1 MLEKLINFA
10 VDTIQQIQFDDYDE
24 KEFAIAKVGFL
35 STRPNSHGLEISE
48 EVLRKCASTVLGKWM
63 VAKMNWLGTDTM
75 SHETDEQIMGAFPK
89 DQEIEFVEDDDGYL
103 RAYATAVISKLY
115 AKKYCDIF
123 GKDNNRAVSVEMK
136 VQSENNEDMND
147 IVLSFSI
154 TAVTTLGKGIA
165 PSCPESDVTMIRFS
179 QEDADAYF
187 NKMNEHNLTPLKKF
201 AKERI
206 ESMAKTYKI
215 DKSKEA
221 MSDKAWGEVDK
232 ASMRDKIMEA
242 GNKAT
247 LVKAVYMLVED
258 GWEEAPS
265 EHLKYPVMELKG
277 DTFVYNRDGL
287 ASALGYAKKENE
299 TSVVNKIEKIYK
311 KLDLDDN
318 EGGKEEKMAEIEFSA
333 VNIGDLWGRVWE
345 AIRGHDAWD
354 YCIQG
359 IYEEDNQ
366 KFAVLIDREQKL
378 YRLDFSLTE
387 EGMVVSDELIEVKQE
402 FTDTDNIK
410 KFAEPENVERYTKFA
425 DPKDEDDESDD
436 KDDKDDEDEDEDEP
450 KEEPTKMSEDEMMAK
465 IAELEKSVEER
476 DHIIMDKDTEL
487 EELRAYKAAVVAKE
501 MACRVDSVME
511 EVRTYINDEQFAEFK
526 AEGLSCGENDIDA
539 WSNKVKATCFS
550 EVKKNIKK
558 DDKGVFSFAMPKV
571 IKHSDPNSVWEKL
584 ENK

>member
-1 MLEKLINFA
+1 MEKNINF
-10 VDTIQQIQFDDYDE
+10 QME
-24 KEFAIAKVGFL
+24 EIAPDWLNEYPEDKFTVFKACFL
-35 STRPNSHGLEISE
+35 STQKNSHNLDISA
-48 EVLRKCASTVLGKWM
+48 EVLKRDAKTILGNFLVAKLQYGDASTHLPSEIIYGY
-63 VAKMNWLGTDTM
+63 
-75 SHETDEQIMGAFPK
+75 FPK
-89 DQEIEFVEDDDGYL
+89 EQDVEFEDTQDGIVKAW
-103 RAYATAVISKLY
+103 AYCVISKQY
-115 AKKYCDIF
+115 GQEFNEIF
-123 GKDNNRAVSVEMK
+123 DLQNLRNTSVEMK
-136 VQSENNEDMND
+136 VKVVDDADEGEVESFD
-147 IVLSFSI
+147 IYGLTCLGLS
-154 TAVTTLGKGIA
+154 VKG
-165 PSCPESDVTMIRFS
+165 SCPDAMMTMIRFS

-206 ESMAKTYKI
+206 ESMAEKDNYVNHPI
-215 DKSKEA
+215 DTSKEA
-221 MSDKAWGEVDK
+221 LHEGEWDGQKAKQD
-232 ASMRDKIMEA
+232 
-242 GNKAT
+242 
-247 LVKAVYMLVED
+247 LVKEKNFKSLAPKVCMKLEE
-258 GWEEAPS
+258 GWEDREVTK
-265 EHLKYPVMELKG
+265 LGYPVMMLYNGKW
-277 DTFVYNRDGL
+277 VYSRQGL

-299 TSVVNKIEKIYK
+299 TTVVNKIEKIYK

-333 VNIGDLWGRVWE
+333 VNIGDLWGRVYA
-345 AIRGHDAWD
+345 AIREHDAWD

-366 KFAVLIDREQKL
+366 KFAILIDRDQKL

-387 EGMVVSDELIEVKQE
+387 EGMTASDELVEVEQE
-402 FTDTDNIK
+402 FTETDNIK
-410 KFAEPENVERYTKFA
+410 KFAEPENVEQYTKFA
-425 DPKDEDDESDD
+425 D
-436 KDDKDDEDEDEDEP
+436 P

-465 IAELEKSVEER
+465 ITELEKSVEER

-571 IKHSDPNSVWEKL
+571 IKHSDPNSIWEKL

>member
-48 EVLRKCASTVLGKWM
+48 KVLRECASTVLGKWM
-63 VAKMNWLGTDTM
+63 VAKMNWLGTDATT
-75 SHETDEQIMGAFPK
+75 HEPDEQIMGIFPK
-89 DQEIEFVEDDDGYL
+89 EQEIEFVEDDDGYL
-103 RAYATAVISKLY
+103 RAYATAVISKMY
-115 AKKYCDIF
+115 AKKYYDMF
-123 GKDNNRAVSVEMK
+123 VDDNERAVSVEMR
-136 VQSENNEDMND
+136 VETENGDDTND
-147 IVLSFSI
+147 KVLSLNI
-154 TAVTTLGKGIA
+154 VGVTTLGKA
-165 PSCPESDVTMIRFS
+165 VKPSCPESDVTMIRFS

-232 ASMRDKIMEA
+232 TAMRDKIMEA
-242 GNKAT
+242 NNKAT

-287 ASALGYAKKENE
+287 TSALGYAKKENE
-299 TSVVNKIEKIYK
+299 TTVVNKIEKIYK
-311 KLDLDDN
+311 KLDLDDT
-318 EGGKEEKMAEIEFSA
+318 EGKEEKMSEKVEF
-333 VNIGDLWGRVWE
+333 NE
-345 AIRGHDAWD
+345 T
-354 YCIQG
+354 
-359 IYEEDNQ
+359 
-366 KFAVLIDREQKL
+366 EQTMA
-378 YRLDFSLTE
+378 S
-387 EGMVVSDELIEVKQE
+387 
-402 FTDTDNIK
+402 
-410 KFAEPENVERYTKFA
+410 EPEEAKEETAEMSETPAEMAEGEKVECAESEKV
-425 DPKDEDDESDD
+425 EGDESEE
-436 KDDKDDEDEDEDEP
+436 KAEEAETE
-450 KEEPTKMSEDEMMAK
+450 EEPTKMSEDEMMAK

-550 EVKKNIKK
+550 EVKKTIKK

-571 IKHSDPNSVWEKL
+571 IKHSDPNSIWEKL

>member
-48 EVLRKCASTVLGKWM
+48 KVLRECASTVLGKWM
-63 VAKMNWLGTDTM
+63 VAKMNWLGTDATT
-75 SHETDEQIMGAFPK
+75 HESDEQIMGIFPK
-89 DQEIEFVEDDDGYL
+89 EQEIEFVEDDDGYL
-103 RAYATAVISKLY
+103 RAYATAVISKMY
-115 AKKYCDIF
+115 AKKYYDMF
-123 GKDNNRAVSVEMK
+123 VDDNERAVSVEMR
-136 VQSENNEDMND
+136 VETENGDDTND
-147 IVLSFSI
+147 KVLSLNI
-154 TAVTTLGKGIA
+154 VGVTTLGKA
-165 PSCPESDVTMIRFS
+165 VKPSCPESDVTMIRFS

-232 ASMRDKIMEA
+232 TAMRDKIMEA
-242 GNKAT
+242 NNKAT

-299 TSVVNKIEKIYK
+299 TTIVNKIEKIYK

-333 VNIGDLWGRVWE
+333 VNIGDLWGRVYA
-345 AIRGHDAWD
+345 AIREHDAWD

-366 KFAVLIDREQKL
+366 KFAILIDRDQKL

-387 EGMVVSDELIEVKQE
+387 EGMTVSDELTEVKQE
-402 FTDTDNIK
+402 FTETDSIK
-410 KFAEPENVERYTKFA
+410 KFAEPENVEQYTKFA
-425 DPKDEDDESDD
+425 DPKDEDDEP
-436 KDDKDDEDEDEDEP
+436 DDKDDEDGDEP
-450 KEEPTKMSEDEMMAK
+450 KEEPTQMSEDEMMAK

-571 IKHSDPNSVWEKL
+571 IKHSDPNSIWEKL

>member
-48 EVLRKCASTVLGKWM
+48 KVLRECASTVLGKWM
-63 VAKMNWLGTDTM
+63 VAKMNWLGTDATT
-75 SHETDEQIMGAFPK
+75 HEPDEQIMGIFPK
-89 DQEIEFVEDDDGYL
+89 EQEIEFVEDDDGYL
-103 RAYATAVISKLY
+103 RAYATAVISKMY
-115 AKKYCDIF
+115 AKKYYDMF
-123 GKDNNRAVSVEMK
+123 VDDNERAVSVEMG
-136 VQSENNEDMND
+136 VETENGDDMND
-147 IVLSFSI
+147 KVLSLNI
-154 TAVTTLGKGIA
+154 VGVTTLGKA
-165 PSCPESDVTMIRFS
+165 VKPSCPESDVTMIRFS

-206 ESMAKTYKI
+206 ESMAEKNNYVNHPI
-215 DKSKEA
+215 DTSKDALYEGEW
-221 MSDKAWGEVDK
+221 DGQKAKQD
-232 ASMRDKIMEA
+232 
-242 GNKAT
+242 
-247 LVKAVYMLVED
+247 LVKEKNFKSLAPKVCMKLEE
-258 GWEEAPS
+258 GWEDREVTK
-265 EHLKYPVMELKG
+265 LGYPVMMLYDGKW
-277 DTFVYNRDGL
+277 VYSRQGL

-299 TSVVNKIEKIYK
+299 TTVVNKIEKIYK
-311 KLDLDDN
+311 KLNLDDT
-318 EGGKEEKMAEIEFSA
+318 EGKEEKMSEKVEF
-333 VNIGDLWGRVWE
+333 NE
-345 AIRGHDAWD
+345 T
-354 YCIQG
+354 
-359 IYEEDNQ
+359 
-366 KFAVLIDREQKL
+366 EQTVA
-378 YRLDFSLTE
+378 S
-387 EGMVVSDELIEVKQE
+387 
-402 FTDTDNIK
+402 
-410 KFAEPENVERYTKFA
+410 EPEEAKEETAEMSETPAEMAEGEKVECAESEKV
-425 DPKDEDDESDD
+425 EGDESEE
-436 KDDKDDEDEDEDEP
+436 KAEDAETE
-450 KEEPTKMSEDEMMAK
+450 EEPTKMSEDEMMAK

-558 DDKGVFSFAMPKV
+558 DNKGVFSFAMPKV
-571 IKHSDPNSVWEKL
+571 IKHSDPNSIWEKL

>member
-1 MLEKLINFA
+1 ME
-10 VDTIQQIQFDDYDE
+10 E
-24 KEFAIAKVGFL
+24 IAPDWLNEYPEDKFTVFKACFL
-35 STRPNSHGLEISE
+35 STQKNSHNLDISA
-48 EVLRKCASTVLGKWM
+48 EVLKRDAKTILGNFLVAKLQYGDASTHLPSEIIYGY
-63 VAKMNWLGTDTM
+63 
-75 SHETDEQIMGAFPK
+75 FPK
-89 DQEIEFVEDDDGYL
+89 EQDVEFEDTQDGIVKAW
-103 RAYATAVISKLY
+103 AYCVISKQY
-115 AKKYCDIF
+115 GQEFNEIF
-123 GKDNNRAVSVEMK
+123 DLQNLRNTSVEMK
-136 VQSENNEDMND
+136 VKVVDDADEGEVESFD
-147 IVLSFSI
+147 IYGLTCLGLS
-154 TAVTTLGKGIA
+154 VKG
-165 PSCPESDVTMIRFS
+165 SCPDAMMTMIRFS

-232 ASMRDKIMEA
+232 TTMRDKIMEA
-242 GNKAT
+242 NNKAT

-287 ASALGYAKKENE
+287 TSALGYAKKENE
-299 TSVVNKIEKIYK
+299 TTVVNKIEKIYK

-333 VNIGDLWGRVWE
+333 VNIGDLWGRVYA
-345 AIRGHDAWD
+345 AIREHDAWD

-366 KFAVLIDREQKL
+366 KFAILIDRDQKL

-387 EGMVVSDELIEVKQE
+387 EGMTASDELAEVKQE
-402 FTDTDNIK
+402 FTETDNIK
-410 KFAEPENVERYTKFA
+410 KFAEPENVEQYTKFA
-425 DPKDEDDESDD
+425 DHKKNEGEGEVGEEKPDEG
-436 KDDKDDEDEDEDEP
+436 EP
-450 KEEPTKMSEDEMMAK
+450 AKMSEDEMMAK

-550 EVKKNIKK
+550 EVKKTIKK

-571 IKHSDPNSVWEKL
+571 IKHSDPNSIWEKL

>member
-48 EVLRKCASTVLGKWM
+48 KVLRECASTVLGKWM
-63 VAKMNWLGTDTM
+63 VAKMNWLGTDATT
-75 SHETDEQIMGAFPK
+75 HEPDEQIMGIFPK
-89 DQEIEFVEDDDGYL
+89 EQEIEFVEDDDGYL
-103 RAYATAVISKLY
+103 RAYATAVISKMY
-115 AKKYCDIF
+115 AKKYYDMF
-123 GKDNNRAVSVEMK
+123 VDDNERAVSVEMR
-136 VQSENNEDMND
+136 VETENGDDTND
-147 IVLSFSI
+147 KVLSLNI
-154 TAVTTLGKGIA
+154 VGVTTLGKA
-165 PSCPESDVTMIRFS
+165 VKPSCPESDVTMIRFS

-232 ASMRDKIMEA
+232 TAMRDKIMEA
-242 GNKAT
+242 NNKAT

-287 ASALGYAKKENE
+287 TSALGYAKKENE
-299 TSVVNKIEKIYK
+299 TTVVNKIEKIYK
-311 KLDLDDN
+311 KLNLDDN

-333 VNIGDLWGRVWE
+333 VNIGDLWGRVYA
-345 AIRGHDAWD
+345 AIHEHDAWD

-366 KFAVLIDREQKL
+366 RFAILSDRDQKL

-387 EGMVVSDELIEVKQE
+387 EGMIVSDELVEVKQE
-402 FTDTDNIK
+402 FTETDNIK
-410 KFAEPENVERYTKFA
+410 KFAEPENVEQYTKFA

-436 KDDKDDEDEDEDEP
+436 KDDEDENEH
-450 KEEPTKMSEDEMMAK
+450 KEEPTKMSKDEMMAK

-550 EVKKNIKK
+550 EVKKTIKK

-571 IKHSDPNSVWEKL
+571 IKHSDPNSIWEKL

>member
-35 STRPNSHGLEISE
+35 STRPNSHGLEISGK
-48 EVLRKCASTVLGKWM
+48 VLRECASTVLGKWM
-63 VAKMNWLGTDTM
+63 VAKMNWLGTDATT
-75 SHETDEQIMGAFPK
+75 HEPDEQIMGIFPK
-89 DQEIEFVEDDDGYL
+89 EQEIEFVEDDDGYL
-103 RAYATAVISKLY
+103 RAYATAVVSKMY
-115 AKKYCDIF
+115 AKKYYDMF
-123 GKDNNRAVSVEMK
+123 VDDNERAVSVEMR
-136 VQSENNEDMND
+136 VETENGDDTND
-147 IVLSFSI
+147 KVLSLNI
-154 TAVTTLGKGIA
+154 VGVTTLGKA
-165 PSCPESDVTMIRFS
+165 VKPSCPESDVTMIRFS

-215 DKSKEA
+215 NKSKEA

-232 ASMRDKIMEA
+232 TTMRDKIMEA
-242 GNKAT
+242 NNKAT

-277 DTFVYNRDGL
+277 DTFVYSRDGL
-287 ASALGYAKKENE
+287 ISALGYAKKENE
-299 TSVVNKIEKIYK
+299 TTVVNKIEKIYK

-333 VNIGDLWGRVWE
+333 VNIGDFWGRVYA
-345 AIRGHDAWD
+345 AIREHDAWD

-366 KFAVLIDREQKL
+366 KFAILIDRDQKL

-387 EGMVVSDELIEVKQE
+387 EGMTASDELAEVKQE
-402 FTDTDNIK
+402 FTETDNIK
-410 KFAEPENVERYTKFA
+410 KFAEPENVEQYTKFA
-425 DPKDEDDESDD
+425 DPKKNESEGEVGEEKPDEG
-436 KDDKDDEDEDEDEP
+436 
-450 KEEPTKMSEDEMMAK
+450 EPTKMSEDEMMAK

-571 IKHSDPNSVWEKL
+571 IKHSDPNSIWEKL

>member
-48 EVLRKCASTVLGKWM
+48 KVLRECASTVLGKWM
-63 VAKMNWLGTDTM
+63 VAKMNWLGTDATTHVP
-75 SHETDEQIMGAFPK
+75 SEHIMGSFPK
-89 DQEIEFVEDDDGYL
+89 DQDIEFVEDDDGYL
-103 RAYATAVISKLY
+103 RAYATAIISKRY
-115 AKKYCDIF
+115 AKDYCKMFDD
-123 GKDNNRAVSVEMK
+123 DNERAVSVEMS
-136 VQSENNEDMND
+136 VITENGEDMND
-147 IVLSFSI
+147 KVLSFNI
-154 TAVTTLGKGIA
+154 VGVTTLGKNVA

-221 MSDKAWGEVDK
+221 MSEKAWGEVDK
-232 ASMRDKIMEA
+232 TAMRDKIMEA
-242 GNKAT
+242 SNKAT

-287 ASALGYAKKENE
+287 ASGLGYAKKENE
-299 TSVVNKIEKIYK
+299 TTVVNKIEKIYK

-333 VNIGDLWGRVWE
+333 VNIGDLWGRVYA
-345 AIRGHDAWD
+345 AIHEHDAWD

-366 KFAVLIDREQKL
+366 KFAILIDRDQKL

-387 EGMVVSDELIEVKQE
+387 EGMTVSDELAEVKQE
-402 FTDTDNIK
+402 FTETDNIK
-410 KFAEPENVERYTKFA
+410 KFAEPENVEQYTKFA
-425 DPKDEDDESDD
+425 DSKKDEGEGEEGEEKPDDG
-436 KDDKDDEDEDEDEP
+436 
-450 KEEPTKMSEDEMMAK
+450 EPTKMSEDEMMAK

-571 IKHSDPNSVWEKL
+571 IKHSDPNSIWEKL

>member
-48 EVLRKCASTVLGKWM
+48 KVLRECASTVLGKWM

-75 SHETDEQIMGAFPK
+75 SHEPDEQIMGVFPK
-89 DQEIEFVEDDDGYL
+89 DQEIEFAEDDDGYL

-123 GKDNNRAVSVEMK
+123 VDDNERAVSVEMK
-136 VQSENNEDMND
+136 VKTENDGDMND
-147 IVLSFSI
+147 TVLSFSI
-154 TAVTTLGKGIA
+154 TGVTTLGKGIS

-206 ESMAKTYKI
+206 KSMAETYKI

-232 ASMRDKIMEA
+232 TAIRDKIMEA
-242 GNKAT
+242 SNKAT

-299 TSVVNKIEKIYK
+299 TTVVNKIKKIYK

-333 VNIGDLWGRVWE
+333 VNIGDLWGRVY
-345 AIRGHDAWD
+345 AVIREHDAWD

-366 KFAVLIDREQKL
+366 KFAILIDRDQKL
-378 YRLDFSLTE
+378 YRLNFSLTE
-387 EGMVVSDELIEVKQE
+387 EGMTASDELVEVEQE
-402 FTDTDNIK
+402 FTETDNIK
-410 KFAEPENVERYTKFA
+410 KFAEPENVEQYTKFA
-425 DPKDEDDESDD
+425 DPKKDEGEEKPDEG
-436 KDDKDDEDEDEDEP
+436 
-450 KEEPTKMSEDEMMAK
+450 EPTNMSEDEMMAK

-487 EELRAYKAAVVAKE
+487 EELRAYKAAVVARE
-501 MACRVDSVME
+501 NMAKVDSIME
-511 EVRTYINDEQFAEFK
+511 EVKPYVSEEKFAEFK
-526 AEGLSCGENDIDA
+526 TEGLSCDAETIDA
-539 WSNKVKATCFS
+539 WSNKVKAACFS

-558 DDKGVFSFAMPKV
+558 DDKGVFAFAMPCPAPKS
-571 IKHSDPNSVWEKL
+571 KSNSIWDRL

>member
-48 EVLRKCASTVLGKWM
+48 EVLRECASTVLGKWM
-63 VAKMNWLGTDTM
+63 VAKMNWLGTDATTHVP
-75 SHETDEQIMGAFPK
+75 SEHIMGSFPK
-89 DQEIEFVEDDDGYL
+89 DQDVEFVEDDDGYL
-103 RAYATAVISKLY
+103 RAYATAIISKRY
-115 AKKYCDIF
+115 AKDYCKMFDD
-123 GKDNNRAVSVEMK
+123 DNERAVSVEMA
-136 VQSENNEDMND
+136 VITENGEDIND
-147 IVLSFSI
+147 KVLSFNI
-154 TAVTTLGKGIA
+154 VGVTTLGKNVA

-232 ASMRDKIMEA
+232 AAMRDKIMEA
-242 GNKAT
+242 DNKAT
-247 LVKAVYMLVED
+247 LVKAVYMLVEN

-299 TSVVNKIEKIYK
+299 TTVVNKIEKIYK

-333 VNIGDLWGRVWE
+333 VNIGDLWGRVY
-345 AIRGHDAWD
+345 AVIREHDAWD

-366 KFAVLIDREQKL
+366 KFAILIDRDQKL

-387 EGMVVSDELIEVKQE
+387 EGMTASDELAEVKQE
-402 FTDTDNIK
+402 FTETDNIK
-410 KFAEPENVERYTKFA
+410 KFAEPENVEQYTKFA
-425 DPKDEDDESDD
+425 DHKDEDDESDT
-436 KDDKDDEDEDEDEP
+436 KDDEDEDEDDP

-571 IKHSDPNSVWEKL
+571 IKHSDPNSIWEKL

>member
-1 MLEKLINFA
+1 MEKLINFA

-48 EVLRKCASTVLGKWM
+48 KVLRECASTVLGKWM

-123 GKDNNRAVSVEMK
+123 VDDNERAVSVEMRVK
-136 VQSENNEDMND
+136 TENDEDMND
-147 IVLSFSI
+147 TVLSFSI
-154 TAVTTLGKGIA
+154 TGVTTLGKGIS

-206 ESMAKTYKI
+206 KSMAETYKI

-232 ASMRDKIMEA
+232 TAIRDKIMEA
-242 GNKAT
+242 SNKAT

-299 TSVVNKIEKIYK
+299 TTVVNKIKKIYK

-333 VNIGDLWGRVWE
+333 VNIGDLWGRVY
-345 AIRGHDAWD
+345 AVIREHDAWD

-366 KFAVLIDREQKL
+366 KFAILIDPDQKL
-378 YRLDFSLTE
+378 YRLNFSLTE
-387 EGMVVSDELIEVKQE
+387 EGMTASDELVEVEQE
-402 FTDTDNIK
+402 FTETDNIK
-410 KFAEPENVERYTKFA
+410 KFAEPENVEQYTKFA
-425 DPKDEDDESDD
+425 DPKKDEGEEKPDEG
-436 KDDKDDEDEDEDEP
+436 
-450 KEEPTKMSEDEMMAK
+450 EPTNMSEDEMMAK
-465 IAELEKSVEER
+465 IAELEKGVEER

-487 EELRAYKAAVVAKE
+487 EELRAYKATVVAKE
-501 MACRVDSVME
+501 NMAKVDSIME
-511 EVRTYINDEQFAEFK
+511 EVKPYVSEEKFAEFK
-526 AEGLSCGENDIDA
+526 TEGLSCDAETIDA
-539 WSNKVKATCFS
+539 WSNKVKAACFS

-558 DDKGVFSFAMPKV
+558 DDKGVFAFAMPCPAQKS
-571 IKHSDPNSVWEKL
+571 KSNSIWDRL

>member
-48 EVLRKCASTVLGKWM
+48 KILRECASTVLGKWM
-63 VAKMNWLGTDTM
+63 VAKMNWLGTDATTHVP
-75 SHETDEQIMGAFPK
+75 SEHIMGSFPK
-89 DQEIEFVEDDDGYL
+89 DQDVEFVEDDDGYL
-103 RAYATAVISKLY
+103 RAYATAIISKRY
-115 AKKYCDIF
+115 AKDYCKMFDD
-123 GKDNNRAVSVEMK
+123 DNERAVSVEMA
-136 VQSENNEDMND
+136 VVTENGEDIND
-147 IVLSFSI
+147 KVLSFNI
-154 TAVTTLGKGIA
+154 VGVTTLGKNVA

-232 ASMRDKIMEA
+232 TAMRDKIMEA
-242 GNKAT
+242 SNKAT

-299 TSVVNKIEKIYK
+299 TTVVNKIEKIYK

-333 VNIGDLWGRVWE
+333 VDIGDMWSRLWHEINEIHHWE
-345 AIRGHDAWD
+345 
-354 YCIQG
+354 YG
-359 IYEEDNQ
+359 IVGVFEEDNK
-366 KFAVLIDREQKL
+366 KFAVLRDNNGKL

-387 EGMVVSDELIEVKQE
+387 DGMTVADEVVEVKQE
-402 FTDTDNIK
+402 FTETDNIK
-410 KFAEPENVERYTKFA
+410 KFAEPENVEQYTKFA
-425 DPKDEDDESDD
+425 DPKDNDDESDD
-436 KDDKDDEDEDEDEP
+436 KDDEDEDEP

-465 IAELEKSVEER
+465 IAELEKSIEER

-571 IKHSDPNSVWEKL
+571 IKHSDPNSIWEKL

>member
-1 MLEKLINFA
+1 MEKNINFQMEEI
-10 VDTIQQIQFDDYDE
+10 VPDWLNDYPED
-24 KEFAIAKVGFL
+24 KFTVFKACFL
-35 STRPNSHGLEISE
+35 STQKNSHNLDISA
-48 EVLRKCASTVLGKWM
+48 EVLKRDAQTILGNFLVAKLQYGDASTHLPSEIIYGY
-63 VAKMNWLGTDTM
+63 
-75 SHETDEQIMGAFPK
+75 FPK
-89 DQEIEFVEDDDGYL
+89 EQEIEFEEVEDGIVKAW
-103 RAYATAVISKLY
+103 AYCVISKQY
-115 AKKYCDIF
+115 GQEFNEIF
-123 GKDNNRAVSVEMK
+123 DLQNLRNTSVEMK
-136 VQSENNEDMND
+136 VKVVDDADEGEVESFD
-147 IVLSFSI
+147 IYGLTCLGLS
-154 TAVTTLGKGIA
+154 VKG
-165 PSCPESDVTMIRFS
+165 SCPDAMMTMIRFS

-232 ASMRDKIMEA
+232 TAMRDKIMEA
-242 GNKAT
+242 SNKAT

-265 EHLKYPVMELKG
+265 EHLKYPVMMLEG

-299 TSVVNKIEKIYK
+299 TTVVNKIEKIYK
-311 KLDLDDN
+311 KLDLGDN

-333 VNIGDLWGRVWE
+333 VNIGDLWGHVYH
-345 AIRGHDAWD
+345 AIQEHDAWD

-366 KFAVLIDREQKL
+366 KFAVLIDRDQKL
-378 YRLDFSLTE
+378 YRLNLSLTE
-387 EGMVVSDELIEVKQE
+387 EGFGYDEELVEVKQE

-410 KFAEPENVERYTKFA
+410 KFAEPENVEQYTKFA
-425 DPKDEDDESDD
+425 DTKDEDDESDD
-436 KDDKDDEDEDEDEP
+436 KDDEGKDEP

-465 IAELEKSVEER
+465 IAELEKSIEER

-526 AEGLSCGENDIDA
+526 AEGLSCDAETIDA
-539 WSNKVKATCFS
+539 WSNKVKAACFS

-558 DDKGVFSFAMPKV
+558 DDKGVFAFAMPCPAPKS
-571 IKHSDPNSVWEKL
+571 KSNSIWDRL

>member
-48 EVLRKCASTVLGKWM
+48 KVLRECASTVLGKWM
-63 VAKMNWLGTDTM
+63 VAKMNWLGTDATT
-75 SHETDEQIMGAFPK
+75 HEPDEQIMGIFPK
-89 DQEIEFVEDDDGYL
+89 EQEIEFAEDDDGYL
-103 RAYATAVISKLY
+103 RAYATAVISKMY
-115 AKKYCDIF
+115 AKKYYDMF
-123 GKDNNRAVSVEMK
+123 VDDNKRAVSVEMG
-136 VQSENNEDMND
+136 VETENGDDMND
-147 IVLSFSI
+147 KVLSLNI
-154 TAVTTLGKGIA
+154 VGVTTLGKA
-165 PSCPESDVTMIRFS
+165 VKPSCPESDVTMIRFS

-206 ESMAKTYKI
+206 ENMAEKDNYVNHPI
-215 DKSKEA
+215 DTSKDALYGGEW
-221 MSDKAWGEVDK
+221 DGQKAKQD
-232 ASMRDKIMEA
+232 
-242 GNKAT
+242 
-247 LVKAVYMLVED
+247 LVKEKNFKSLAPKVCMKLEE
-258 GWEEAPS
+258 GWEDREVTK
-265 EHLKYPVMELKG
+265 LGYPVMMLYDGKW
-277 DTFVYNRDGL
+277 VYSRQGL

-299 TSVVNKIEKIYK
+299 TTVVNKIEKIYK

-333 VNIGDLWGRVWE
+333 VNIGDLWGRVY
-345 AIRGHDAWD
+345 ATIREHDAWD

-366 KFAVLIDREQKL
+366 KFAILIDRDQKL

-387 EGMVVSDELIEVKQE
+387 EGMTTSDELAEVKQE
-402 FTDTDNIK
+402 FTETDNIK
-410 KFAEPENVERYTKFA
+410 KFAEPENVEQYTKFA
-425 DPKDEDDESDD
+425 DPKKDEGEGEEKPDEG
-436 KDDKDDEDEDEDEP
+436 
-450 KEEPTKMSEDEMMAK
+450 EPTKMSEDEMMAK

-511 EVRTYINDEQFAEFK
+511 EIRTYINDDQFAEFK

-571 IKHSDPNSVWEKL
+571 IKHSDPNSIWEKL

>member
-48 EVLRKCASTVLGKWM
+48 KVLRECASTVLGKWM
-63 VAKMNWLGTDTM
+63 VAKMNWLGTDATTHAP
-75 SHETDEQIMGAFPK
+75 SEHIMGSFPK
-89 DQEIEFVEDDDGYL
+89 DQDIEFVEDDDGYL
-103 RAYATAVISKLY
+103 RAYATAIISKRY
-115 AKKYCDIF
+115 AKDYCKMFDD
-123 GKDNNRAVSVEMK
+123 DNERAVSVEMS
-136 VQSENNEDMND
+136 VITENGEDIND
-147 IVLSFSI
+147 KVLSFNI
-154 TAVTTLGKGIA
+154 VGVTTLGKNVA

-221 MSDKAWGEVDK
+221 MSEKAWGEVDK
-232 ASMRDKIMEA
+232 VAMRDKIMEA
-242 GNKAT
+242 SNKAT
-247 LVKAVYMLVED
+247 LVKAIYMLVED

-287 ASALGYAKKENE
+287 ASALGYAKKEDE
-299 TSVVNKIEKIYK
+299 TTVVNKIEKIYK

-333 VNIGDLWGRVWE
+333 VNIGDLWSKLWIIITDE
-345 AIRGHDAWD
+345 QHWD
-354 YCIQG
+354 YTIDG

-366 KFAVLIDREQKL
+366 KFAILKDRDLNL
-378 YRLDFSLTE
+378 YRLNFSLTE
-387 EGMVVSDELIEVKQE
+387 DGLTIADEVVEVKQE
-402 FTDTDNIK
+402 FTETDNIK
-410 KFAEPENVERYTKFA
+410 KFAEPENVEQYTKFA
-425 DPKDEDDESDD
+425 DPKKDEGEGEEGEEKPDEG
-436 KDDKDDEDEDEDEP
+436 
-450 KEEPTKMSEDEMMAK
+450 EPTKMSEDEMMAK

-571 IKHSDPNSVWEKL
+571 IKHSDPNSIWEKL

>member
-103 RAYATAVISKLY
+103 RAYAIAVISKLY

-123 GKDNNRAVSVEMK
+123 EKDNNRAVSVEMK

-147 IVLSFSI
+147 TVLSFSI

-221 MSDKAWGEVDK
+221 MSEKAWGEVDK
-232 ASMRDKIMEA
+232 TAMRDKIMEA
-242 GNKAT
+242 SNKAT

-311 KLDLDDN
+311 KLNLDDN
-318 EGGKEEKMAEIEFSA
+318 EGKEEKMSEKVEFNETEQTMASEPEEVKEETADMSETSAEMAEGEKVECDESEK
-333 VNIGDLWGRVWE
+333 VEGDESGE
-345 AIRGHDAWD
+345 KAEDA
-354 YCIQG
+354 
-359 IYEEDNQ
+359 E
-366 KFAVLIDREQKL
+366 
-378 YRLDFSLTE
+378 TE
-387 EGMVVSDELIEVKQE
+387 E
-402 FTDTDNIK
+402 
-410 KFAEPENVERYTKFA
+410 
-425 DPKDEDDESDD
+425 ES
-436 KDDKDDEDEDEDEP
+436 
-450 KEEPTKMSEDEMMAK
+450 TKMSDDEMMAK

-511 EVRTYINDEQFAEFK
+511 EIRTYINDDQFAEFK

-571 IKHSDPNSVWEKL
+571 IKHSDPNSIWEKL

>member
-48 EVLRKCASTVLGKWM
+48 KVLRECASTVLGKWM
-63 VAKMNWLGTDTM
+63 VAKMNWLGTDATTHVP
-75 SHETDEQIMGAFPK
+75 SEHIMGSFPK
-89 DQEIEFVEDDDGYL
+89 DQDIEFVEDDDGYL
-103 RAYATAVISKLY
+103 RAYATAIISKRY
-115 AKKYCDIF
+115 AKDYCKMFDD
-123 GKDNNRAVSVEMK
+123 DNERAVSVEM
-136 VQSENNEDMND
+136 SIITENGEDIND
-147 IVLSFSI
+147 KVLSFNI
-154 TAVTTLGKGIA
+154 VGVTTLGKNVA
-165 PSCPESDVTMIRFS
+165 SSCPESDVIMIRFS

-206 ESMAKTYKI
+206 KSMAKTYKI

-232 ASMRDKIMEA
+232 TAMRDKIMEA
-242 GNKAT
+242 SNKAT

-287 ASALGYAKKENE
+287 ASALGYAKKEDE
-299 TSVVNKIEKIYK
+299 TTVVNKIEKIYK

-333 VNIGDLWGRVWE
+333 VNIGDLWGRVY
-345 AIRGHDAWD
+345 AVIREHDAWD

-366 KFAVLIDREQKL
+366 KFAILIDRDQKL

-387 EGMVVSDELIEVKQE
+387 EGMTASDELAEVKQE
-402 FTDTDNIK
+402 FTETDNIK
-410 KFAEPENVERYTKFA
+410 KFAEPENVEQYTKFA
-425 DPKDEDDESDD
+425 DPKKNEGEGEVGEKKPDEG
-436 KDDKDDEDEDEDEP
+436 
-450 KEEPTKMSEDEMMAK
+450 EPTKMSEDEMMAK
-465 IAELEKSVEER
+465 IAELEKSIEER

-571 IKHSDPNSVWEKL
+571 IKHSDPNSIWEKL

>member
-48 EVLRKCASTVLGKWM
+48 KVLRECASTVLGKWM
-63 VAKMNWLGTDTM
+63 VAKMNWLGTDATTHVP
-75 SHETDEQIMGAFPK
+75 SEHIMGSFPK
-89 DQEIEFVEDDDGYL
+89 DQDIEFVEDDDGYL
-103 RAYATAVISKLY
+103 RAYATAIISKRY
-115 AKKYCDIF
+115 AKDYCKMFDD
-123 GKDNNRAVSVEMK
+123 DNERAVSVEM
-136 VQSENNEDMND
+136 SFITENGEDIND
-147 IVLSFSI
+147 KVLSFNI
-154 TAVTTLGKGIA
+154 VGVTTLGKNVA

-232 ASMRDKIMEA
+232 TAMRDKIMEA
-242 GNKAT
+242 SNKAS

-299 TSVVNKIEKIYK
+299 TTVVNKIEKIYK

-333 VNIGDLWGRVWE
+333 VNIGDLWGRVY
-345 AIRGHDAWD
+345 AVIREHDAWD

-366 KFAVLIDREQKL
+366 KFAILIDRDQKL
-378 YRLDFSLTE
+378 YRMNFTLTE
-387 EGMVVSDELIEVKQE
+387 EGFDYDEELIEVKQE

-410 KFAEPENVERYTKFA
+410 KFAEPENVEQYTKFA
-425 DPKDEDDESDD
+425 DPKKDEGEGEKGKEKPDEG
-436 KDDKDDEDEDEDEP
+436 
-450 KEEPTKMSEDEMMAK
+450 EPTKMSEDEMMAK

-476 DHIIMDKDTEL
+476 DHIIMDKDAEL

>member
-48 EVLRKCASTVLGKWM
+48 KVLKECASTVLGKWM
-63 VAKMNWLGTDTM
+63 VAKMNWLGIDATT
-75 SHETDEQIMGAFPK
+75 HEPDEQIMGIFPK
-89 DQEIEFVEDDDGYL
+89 EQEIEFVEDGDGYL
-103 RAYATAVISKLY
+103 RAYATAVISKTY
-115 AKKYCDIF
+115 AKKYCDMF
-123 GKDNNRAVSVEMK
+123 VDDNERAVSVEMK
-136 VQSENNEDMND
+136 VETENGDDMND
-147 IVLSFSI
+147 KVLSLNI
-154 TAVTTLGKGIA
+154 VGVTTLGKA
-165 PSCPESDVTMIRFS
+165 VKPSCPESDVTMIRFS

-232 ASMRDKIMEA
+232 TAIRDKIMEA
-242 GNKAT
+242 SNKAT

-299 TSVVNKIEKIYK
+299 TTVVNKIEKIYK

-333 VNIGDLWGRVWE
+333 VNIGDLWGRVYA
-345 AIRGHDAWD
+345 AIHEHDAWD
-354 YCIQG
+354 YGIQG

-366 KFAVLIDREQKL
+366 KFAILIDRDQKL

-387 EGMVVSDELIEVKQE
+387 EGMTASDELAEVKQE
-402 FTDTDNIK
+402 FTETDNIK
-410 KFAEPENVERYTKFA
+410 KFAEPENVEQYTKFA
-425 DPKDEDDESDD
+425 DPKDKDDESDD
-436 KDDKDDEDEDEDEP
+436 KDDEDEDEP
-450 KEEPTKMSEDEMMAK
+450 KEEPTKMSEDDMMAK

-571 IKHSDPNSVWEKL
+571 IKHSDPNSIWEKL
-584 ENK
+584 ESK

>member
-48 EVLRKCASTVLGKWM
+48 KVLRECASTVLGKWM
-63 VAKMNWLGTDTM
+63 VAKMNWLGTDATT
-75 SHETDEQIMGAFPK
+75 HEPDEQIMGIFPK
-89 DQEIEFVEDDDGYL
+89 EQEIEFVEDDDGYL
-103 RAYATAVISKLY
+103 RAYATAVISKMY
-115 AKKYCDIF
+115 AKKYYDMF
-123 GKDNNRAVSVEMK
+123 VDDNERAVSVEMR
-136 VQSENNEDMND
+136 VETENGDDTND
-147 IVLSFSI
+147 KVLSLNI
-154 TAVTTLGKGIA
+154 VGVTTLGKA
-165 PSCPESDVTMIRFS
+165 VKPSCPESDVTMIRFS

-221 MSDKAWGEVDK
+221 MSDKAWGEVDQT
-232 ASMRDKIMEA
+232 AMRDKIMEA
-242 GNKAT
+242 NNKAT

-287 ASALGYAKKENE
+287 ASAIGYAKKENE
-299 TSVVNKIEKIYK
+299 TTVVNKIEKIYK
-311 KLDLDDN
+311 KLNLDDT
-318 EGGKEEKMAEIEFSA
+318 EGKEEKMSEKVEF
-333 VNIGDLWGRVWE
+333 NE
-345 AIRGHDAWD
+345 T
-354 YCIQG
+354 
-359 IYEEDNQ
+359 
-366 KFAVLIDREQKL
+366 EQTMA
-378 YRLDFSLTE
+378 S
-387 EGMVVSDELIEVKQE
+387 
-402 FTDTDNIK
+402 
-410 KFAEPENVERYTKFA
+410 EPEEAKEETAEMSETPAEMAEGEKVECAESEKV
-425 DPKDEDDESDD
+425 EGDESEE
-436 KDDKDDEDEDEDEP
+436 KAEEAETE
-450 KEEPTKMSEDEMMAK
+450 EEPTKMSEDEMMAK

-550 EVKKNIKK
+550 EVKKTIKK

-571 IKHSDPNSVWEKL
+571 IKHSDPNSIWEKL

>member
-35 STRPNSHGLEISE
+35 STRPNSHGLEISGK
-48 EVLRKCASTVLGKWM
+48 VLRECASTVLGKWM
-63 VAKMNWLGTDTM
+63 VAKMNWLGTDATT
-75 SHETDEQIMGAFPK
+75 HEPDEQIMGIFPK
-89 DQEIEFVEDDDGYL
+89 EQEIEFVEDDDGYL
-103 RAYATAVISKLY
+103 RAYATAVISKMY
-115 AKKYCDIF
+115 AKKYYDMF
-123 GKDNNRAVSVEMK
+123 VDDNERAVSVEMR
-136 VQSENNEDMND
+136 VETENGDDTND
-147 IVLSFSI
+147 KVLSLNI
-154 TAVTTLGKGIA
+154 VGVTTLGKA
-165 PSCPESDVTMIRFS
+165 VKPSCPESDVTMIRFS

-215 DKSKEA
+215 NKSKEA

-232 ASMRDKIMEA
+232 TTMRDKIMEA
-242 GNKAT
+242 NNKAT

-277 DTFVYNRDGL
+277 DTFVYSRDGL
-287 ASALGYAKKENE
+287 ISALGYAKKENE
-299 TSVVNKIEKIYK
+299 TTVVNKIEKIYK

-333 VNIGDLWGRVWE
+333 VNIGDLWGRVYA
-345 AIRGHDAWD
+345 AIREHDAWD

-366 KFAVLIDREQKL
+366 KFAILIDRDQKL

-387 EGMVVSDELIEVKQE
+387 EGMTASDELAEVKQE
-402 FTDTDNIK
+402 FTETDNIK
-410 KFAEPENVERYTKFA
+410 KFAEPENVEQYTKFA
-425 DPKDEDDESDD
+425 DPKKNESEGEVGEEKPDEG
-436 KDDKDDEDEDEDEP
+436 
-450 KEEPTKMSEDEMMAK
+450 EPTKMSEDEMMAK

-571 IKHSDPNSVWEKL
+571 IKHSDPNSIWEKL

>member
-48 EVLRKCASTVLGKWM
+48 KVLRECASTVLGKWM

-75 SHETDEQIMGAFPK
+75 SHETDEQIMGVFPK

-123 GKDNNRAVSVEMK
+123 VDDNERAVSVEMK
-136 VQSENNEDMND
+136 VQTENGEDMND
-147 IVLSFSI
+147 TVLSFSI
-154 TAVTTLGKGIA
+154 TGVTTLGKGIS

-206 ESMAKTYKI
+206 KSMAKTYKI

-232 ASMRDKIMEA
+232 TAIRDKIMEA
-242 GNKAT
+242 SNKAT

-299 TSVVNKIEKIYK
+299 TTVVNKIKKIYK

-333 VNIGDLWGRVWE
+333 VNIGDLWGRVY
-345 AIRGHDAWD
+345 AVIREHDAWD

-366 KFAVLIDREQKL
+366 KFAILIDRDQKL
-378 YRLDFSLTE
+378 YRLNFSLTE
-387 EGMVVSDELIEVKQE
+387 EGMTASDELVEVEQE
-402 FTDTDNIK
+402 FTETDNIK
-410 KFAEPENVERYTKFA
+410 KFAEPENVEQYTKFA
-425 DPKDEDDESDD
+425 DPK
-436 KDDKDDEDEDEDEP
+436 EDEG
-450 KEEPTKMSEDEMMAK
+450 EPTKMSEDEMMAK

-501 MACRVDSVME
+501 NMAKVDSIME
-511 EVRTYINDEQFAEFK
+511 EVKPYVSEEKFAEFK
-526 AEGLSCGENDIDA
+526 TEGLSCDAETIDA
-539 WSNKVKATCFS
+539 WSNKVKAACFS

-558 DDKGVFSFAMPKV
+558 DDKGVFAFAMPCPAPKS
-571 IKHSDPNSVWEKL
+571 KSNSIWDRL

>member
-48 EVLRKCASTVLGKWM
+48 KVLRECASTVLGKWM
-63 VAKMNWLGTDTM
+63 VAKMNWLGTDATT
-75 SHETDEQIMGAFPK
+75 HEPDEQIMGIFPK
-89 DQEIEFVEDDDGYL
+89 EQEIEFVEDDDGYL
-103 RAYATAVISKLY
+103 RAYATAVISKMY
-115 AKKYCDIF
+115 AKKYYDMF
-123 GKDNNRAVSVEMK
+123 VDDNERAVSVEMR
-136 VQSENNEDMND
+136 VETENGDDTND
-147 IVLSFSI
+147 KVLSLNI
-154 TAVTTLGKGIA
+154 VGVTTLGKA
-165 PSCPESDVTMIRFS
+165 VKPSCPESDVTMIRFS

-232 ASMRDKIMEA
+232 TTMRDKIMEA
-242 GNKAT
+242 NNKAT

-287 ASALGYAKKENE
+287 ASALGYAKKEDE
-299 TSVVNKIEKIYK
+299 TTVVNKIEKIYK

-333 VNIGDLWGRVWE
+333 VNIGDLWGRVYA
-345 AIRGHDAWD
+345 AIREHDAWD

-366 KFAVLIDREQKL
+366 KFAILIDRDQKL

-387 EGMVVSDELIEVKQE
+387 EGMTASDELAEVKQE
-402 FTDTDNIK
+402 FTETDNIK
-410 KFAEPENVERYTKFA
+410 KFAEPENVEQYTKFA

-436 KDDKDDEDEDEDEP
+436 KDDEDENEH
-450 KEEPTKMSEDEMMAK
+450 KEEPTKMSKDEMMAK

-571 IKHSDPNSVWEKL
+571 IKHSDPNSIWEKL

>member
-48 EVLRKCASTVLGKWM
+48 KVLRECASTVLGKWM

-123 GKDNNRAVSVEMK
+123 EKDNNRAVSVEMK

-221 MSDKAWGEVDK
+221 MSEKAWGEVDK
-232 ASMRDKIMEA
+232 TAMRDKIMEA
-242 GNKAT
+242 SNKAT

-311 KLDLDDN
+311 KLNLDDN
-318 EGGKEEKMAEIEFSA
+318 EGKEEKMSEKVEFNETEQTMASEPEEAKEETADMSETSAEMAEGEKVECDESEKVESDESGEKA
-333 VNIGDLWGRVWE
+333 E
-345 AIRGHDAWD
+345 DA
-354 YCIQG
+354 
-359 IYEEDNQ
+359 E
-366 KFAVLIDREQKL
+366 
-378 YRLDFSLTE
+378 TE
-387 EGMVVSDELIEVKQE
+387 E
-402 FTDTDNIK
+402 
-410 KFAEPENVERYTKFA
+410 
-425 DPKDEDDESDD
+425 ES
-436 KDDKDDEDEDEDEP
+436 
-450 KEEPTKMSEDEMMAK
+450 TKMSDDEMMAK

-511 EVRTYINDEQFAEFK
+511 EIRTYINDDQFAEFK

-571 IKHSDPNSVWEKL
+571 IKHSDPNSIWEKL

>member
-48 EVLRKCASTVLGKWM
+48 KVLRECASTVLGKWM
-63 VAKMNWLGTDTM
+63 VAKMNWLGTDATTHVP
-75 SHETDEQIMGAFPK
+75 SEHIMGSFPK
-89 DQEIEFVEDDDGYL
+89 DQDVEFVEDDDGYL
-103 RAYATAVISKLY
+103 RAYATAIISKRY
-115 AKKYCDIF
+115 AKDYCKMFDD
-123 GKDNNRAVSVEMK
+123 DNERAVSVEMS
-136 VQSENNEDMND
+136 VITENGEDIND
-147 IVLSFSI
+147 KVLSFNI
-154 TAVTTLGKGIA
+154 VGVTTLGKNVA

-232 ASMRDKIMEA
+232 TAMRDKIMEA
-242 GNKAT
+242 SNKAT

-287 ASALGYAKKENE
+287 ASALGYAKKEDE
-299 TSVVNKIEKIYK
+299 ATVVNKIEKIYK

-333 VNIGDLWGRVWE
+333 VNIGDLWGRVYA
-345 AIRGHDAWD
+345 AIREHDAWD

-366 KFAVLIDREQKL
+366 KFAILIDRDQKL

-387 EGMVVSDELIEVKQE
+387 EGMTASDELAEVKQG
-402 FTDTDNIK
+402 FTETDNIK
-410 KFAEPENVERYTKFA
+410 KFAEPENVEQYTKFA
-425 DPKDEDDESDD
+425 DPKDEDEEPDG
-436 KDDKDDEDEDEDEP
+436 KDDEDEDEP

-476 DHIIMDKDTEL
+476 DHIIMDKDAEL
-487 EELRAYKAAVVAKE
+487 EELRAYKATVVAKE

-571 IKHSDPNSVWEKL
+571 IKHSDPNSIWEKL

>member
-1 MLEKLINFA
+1 MLEKLINFT

-48 EVLRKCASTVLGKWM
+48 KVLRECASTVLGKWM
-63 VAKMNWLGTDTM
+63 VAKMNWLGTDATT
-75 SHETDEQIMGAFPK
+75 HEPDEQIMGIFPK
-89 DQEIEFVEDDDGYL
+89 EQEIEFVEDDDGYL
-103 RAYATAVISKLY
+103 RAYATAVISKMY
-115 AKKYCDIF
+115 AKKYYDMF
-123 GKDNNRAVSVEMK
+123 VDDNERAVSVEMR
-136 VQSENNEDMND
+136 VETENGDDTND
-147 IVLSFSI
+147 KVLSLNI
-154 TAVTTLGKGIA
+154 VGVTTLGKA
-165 PSCPESDVTMIRFS
+165 VKPSCPESDVTMIRFS

-232 ASMRDKIMEA
+232 TTMRDKIMEA
-242 GNKAT
+242 NNKAT

-299 TSVVNKIEKIYK
+299 TTVVNKIEKIYK

-333 VNIGDLWGRVWE
+333 VNIGELWSKLWIIMTDE
-345 AIRGHDAWD
+345 QHWD
-354 YCIQG
+354 YTIDG

-366 KFAVLIDREQKL
+366 KFAILKDRDLNL
-378 YRLDFSLTE
+378 YRLNFSLTE
-387 EGMVVSDELIEVKQE
+387 DGMTVADEVVEVKQE
-402 FTDTDNIK
+402 FTETDNIK
-410 KFAEPENVERYTKFA
+410 KFAEPENVEQYTKFA

-436 KDDKDDEDEDEDEP
+436 KNDEDEDDP

-571 IKHSDPNSVWEKL
+571 IKHSDPNSIWEKL

>member
-10 VDTIQQIQFDDYDE
+10 FDTIQQIQFDDYDE

-48 EVLRKCASTVLGKWM
+48 KVLRECASTVLGKWM
-63 VAKMNWLGTDTM
+63 VAKMNWLGTDATTHVP
-75 SHETDEQIMGAFPK
+75 SEHIMGSFPK
-89 DQEIEFVEDDDGYL
+89 DQDIEFIEDDDGYL
-103 RAYATAVISKLY
+103 RAYATAIISKRY
-115 AKKYCDIF
+115 AKDYCKMFDD
-123 GKDNNRAVSVEMK
+123 DNERAVSVEMS
-136 VQSENNEDMND
+136 VITENGEDTND
-147 IVLSFSI
+147 KVLSFNI
-154 TAVTTLGKGIA
+154 VGVTTLGKNVA
-165 PSCPESDVTMIRFS
+165 PSCPESDITMIRFS

-221 MSDKAWGEVDK
+221 MSEKAWGEVDK
-232 ASMRDKIMEA
+232 TAMRDKIMEA
-242 GNKAT
+242 SNKAT

-299 TSVVNKIEKIYK
+299 TTVVNKIEKIYK

-318 EGGKEEKMAEIEFSA
+318 EGGKEEKMAEIEFSV
-333 VNIGDLWGRVWE
+333 VNIGDLWGRVYA
-345 AIRGHDAWD
+345 AIHEHDAWD

-366 KFAVLIDREQKL
+366 KFAILIDRDQKL

-387 EGMVVSDELIEVKQE
+387 EGMTASDELAEVKQE
-402 FTDTDNIK
+402 FTETDNIK
-410 KFAEPENVERYTKFA
+410 KFAEPENVEQYTKFA
-425 DPKDEDDESDD
+425 DSKDEDDESDD
-436 KDDKDDEDEDEDEP
+436 KDDEDEDDP
-450 KEEPTKMSEDEMMAK
+450 KEEPTKMSEDEMMTK

-571 IKHSDPNSVWEKL
+571 IKHSDPNSIWEKL

>member
-48 EVLRKCASTVLGKWM
+48 KVLRECASTVLGKWM
-63 VAKMNWLGTDTM
+63 VAKMNWLGTDATTHVP
-75 SHETDEQIMGAFPK
+75 SEHIMGSFPK
-89 DQEIEFVEDDDGYL
+89 DQDIEFAEDDDGYL
-103 RAYATAVISKLY
+103 RAYATAIISKRY
-115 AKKYCDIF
+115 AKDYCKMFDD
-123 GKDNNRAVSVEMK
+123 DNERAVSVEMS
-136 VQSENNEDMND
+136 VITENGEDIND
-147 IVLSFSI
+147 KVLSFNI
-154 TAVTTLGKGIA
+154 VGVTTLGKNVT

-232 ASMRDKIMEA
+232 TAMRDKIMEA
-242 GNKAT
+242 SNKAT

-299 TSVVNKIEKIYK
+299 TTVVNKIEKIYK

-318 EGGKEEKMAEIEFSA
+318 EGGKEEKMAEIEFIA
-333 VNIGDLWGRVWE
+333 VNIGDLWGRVYA
-345 AIRGHDAWD
+345 AIREHDAWD

-366 KFAVLIDREQKL
+366 KFAILIDRDQKL

-387 EGMVVSDELIEVKQE
+387 EGMTVSDELAEVKQE
-402 FTDTDNIK
+402 FTETDNIK
-410 KFAEPENVERYTKFA
+410 KFAEPENVEQYTKFA
-425 DPKDEDDESDD
+425 DPKDDDESDD
-436 KDDKDDEDEDEDEP
+436 KDDEDENEDDS

-501 MACRVDSVME
+501 MACRVDSVMK

-571 IKHSDPNSVWEKL
+571 IKHSDPNSIWEKL

>member
-48 EVLRKCASTVLGKWM
+48 KVLRECASTVLGKWM
-63 VAKMNWLGTDTM
+63 VAKMNWLGTDATT
-75 SHETDEQIMGAFPK
+75 HEPDEQIMGIFPK
-89 DQEIEFVEDDDGYL
+89 EQEIEFVEDDDGYL
-103 RAYATAVISKLY
+103 RAYATAVISKMY
-115 AKKYCDIF
+115 AKKYYDMF
-123 GKDNNRAVSVEMK
+123 VDDNERAVSVEMR
-136 VQSENNEDMND
+136 VETENGDDTND
-147 IVLSFSI
+147 KVLSLNI
-154 TAVTTLGKGIA
+154 VGVTTLGKA
-165 PSCPESDVTMIRFS
+165 VKPSCPESDVTMIRFS

-232 ASMRDKIMEA
+232 TTMRDKIMEA
-242 GNKAT
+242 NNKAT

-287 ASALGYAKKENE
+287 TSALGYAKKENE
-299 TSVVNKIEKIYK
+299 TTVVNKIEKIYK

-333 VNIGDLWGRVWE
+333 VNIGDLWGHVYH
-345 AIRGHDAWD
+345 AIHEHDAWD

-366 KFAVLIDREQKL
+366 KFAILIDRDQKL

-387 EGMVVSDELIEVKQE
+387 EGMTASDELAEVKQE
-402 FTDTDNIK
+402 FTETDNIK
-410 KFAEPENVERYTKFA
+410 KFAEPENVEQYTKFA

-436 KDDKDDEDEDEDEP
+436 KDDEDENEH
-450 KEEPTKMSEDEMMAK
+450 KEEPTKMSKDEMMAK

-571 IKHSDPNSVWEKL
+571 IKHSDPNSIWEKL